1 MAVGVDVER
10 ARRRFTIEEY
20 ARMVQTG
27 ILTRDERVE
36 LIDGEIVEMSPIGN
50 PHAAF
55 VANLTHLLVHAVGD
69 RARVWVQGPVRV
81 PPRSVPQPDL
91 AVLRPRSYVRE
102 AATTDDVL
110 LVIEVADTSLRYDR
124 TVKLRLYA
132 RAGIPEYWIVDANT
146 ETLEIYRSPI
156 GERYADHLR
165 PSGDEHVAPL
175 ALPEAALPIASI
187 FV

>member
-1 MAVGVDVER
+1 MAVDIDRE
-10 ARRRFTIEEY
+10 RRRFTIEEY
-20 ARMVQTG
+20 ERMVETG
-27 ILTRDERVE
+27 ILTRDDRVE
-36 LIDGEIVEMSPIGN
+36 LIEGEIVEMSPIGT

-69 RARVWVQGPVRV
+69 RGRVWVQGPVRM

-91 AVLRPRSYVRE
+91 ALLRPRSYVRE
-102 AATTDDVL
+102 AATMVDVL
-110 LVIEVADTSLRYDR
+110 LVIEVSDTSLRYDR

-146 ETLEIYRSPI
+146 ETLEMYRSPSD
-156 GERYADHLR
+156 ERYADQRHPAR
-165 PSGDEHVAPL
+165 DERVAPL
-175 ALPEAALPIASI
+175 AFPEAALPVASI

>member
-1 MAVGVDVER
+1 MAVDIER

-20 ARMVQTG
+20 ERMVETG
-27 ILTRDERVE
+27 ILTQDDRVE
-36 LIDGEIVEMSPIGN
+36 LIDGEIVEMSPIGD

-81 PPRSVPQPDL
+81 PPRSKPQPDL
-91 AVLRPRSYVRE
+91 ALLRPRSYVRE
-102 AATTDDVL
+102 GATTEDVL

-124 TVKLRLYA
+124 TVKLRVYA

-146 ETLEIYRSPI
+146 ESLEIYQSPI
-156 GERYADHLR
+156 GDRYADQRR
-165 PSGDEHVAPL
+165 PSREERVAPL
-175 ALPEAALPIASI
+175 AFPEASLAVAMI